1 MKVNEN
7 KSDSQKKKRALPH
20 IFTIL
25 LCMIVIATICTWI
38 FPAGSYDRVL
48 NEATKRQVIDPNSFK
63 YVESK
68 PVGFFEM
75 FVSIEEGLIQ
85 AANISFLIFCAFS
98 CLYAI
103 QESGAIDAFIAG
115 LIRRTKKS
123 PASANIIIVIIMIIF
138 SVWGSTGTFSY
149 EEVIAFIPIFVTVAY
164 ALGYD
169 AMTGVAISV
178 VPVGIGFASAT
189 VNPFT
194 IGVAQGIAE
203 LPLFSGFWYR
213 ALILGVMTGILIAYV
228 MWYAHRVKK
237 DPTKSLTYG
246 MDMSDFM
253 TDETRLSTKMT
264 GSRLATLLALLVA
277 VGVMAWGLLT
287 QKWYI
292 NQCAAIFMI
301 LSIAVAII
309 NRWSPNKLCD
319 ILVKGLGSAVL
330 PAFVV
335 GLSRAVLVV
344 LTKGMLIDS
353 IIHGCVSI
361 IQGLSL
367 YASGFAMLVFQTVLN
382 FLIPSGSGQAAVSM
396 PIMTPI
402 ADIIGMNR
410 QIAVLIFQFGDGFSN
425 LLWPTSFMVV
435 ACSMAKIPL
444 SKYYKWLLPFF
455 AICFVVQC
463 LFIFGAIAMNYM

>member
-1 MKVNEN
+1 MKVNET
-7 KSDSQKKKRALPH
+7 KGESQKKKRALPH
-20 IFTIL
+20 IFVIL

-38 FPAGSYDRVL
+38 FPAGTYDRVL
-48 NEATKRQVIDPNSFK
+48 NEATKRQVIDPNSFQ

-103 QESGAIDAFIAG
+103 QESGAIDAFIAA

-138 SVWGSTGTFSY
+138 SIWGSTGTFSY

-213 ALILGVMTGILIAYV
+213 VLILGVMTAILIAYV

-253 TDETRLSTKMT
+253 TDEEKLATKMT

-277 VGVMAWGLLT
+277 VGFMAWGLLT
-287 QKWYI
+287 KGWYI

-301 LSIAVAII
+301 LSVAVAII
-309 NRWSPNKLCD
+309 NRWNPNKLCNV
-319 ILVKGLGSAVL
+319 LVKGLGSAVL

-367 YASGFAMLVFQTVLN
+367 YASGFAMLVFQTLLN

-444 SKYYKWLLPFF
+444 SKYYKWLFPFF
-455 AICFVVQC
+455 AICIVVQC
-463 LFIFGAIAMNYM
+463 LFIFGAIAMNYI

>member
-1 MKVNEN
+1 MKVNET
-7 KSDSQKKKRALPH
+7 KGESQKKKRALPH
-20 IFTIL
+20 IFVIL

-38 FPAGSYDRVL
+38 FPAGTYDRVL
-48 NEATKRQVIDPNSFK
+48 NEATKRQVIDPNSFQ

-85 AANISFLIFCAFS
+85 AANISFLIFFAFS

-103 QESGAIDAFIAG
+103 QESGAIDAFIAA

-138 SVWGSTGTFSY
+138 SIWGSTGTFSY

-213 ALILGVMTGILIAYV
+213 VLILGVMTAILIAYV

-253 TDETRLSTKMT
+253 TDEEKLATKMT

-277 VGVMAWGLLT
+277 VGFMAWGLLT
-287 QKWYI
+287 KGWYI

-301 LSIAVAII
+301 LSVAVAII
-309 NRWSPNKLCD
+309 NRWNPNKLCNV
-319 ILVKGLGSAVL
+319 LVKGLGSAVL

-367 YASGFAMLVFQTVLN
+367 YASGFAMLVFQTLLN

-444 SKYYKWLLPFF
+444 SKYYKWLFPFF
-455 AICFVVQC
+455 AICIVVQC
-463 LFIFGAIAMNYM
+463 LFIFGAIAMNYI

>member
-1 MKVNEN
+1 MKVNET
-7 KSDSQKKKRALPH
+7 KGESQKKKRALPH
-20 IFTIL
+20 IFVIL

-38 FPAGSYDRVL
+38 FLAGTYDRVL
-48 NEATKRQVIDPNSFK
+48 NEATKRQVIDPNSFQ

-103 QESGAIDAFIAG
+103 QESGAIDAFIAA

-138 SVWGSTGTFSY
+138 SIWGSTGTFSY

-213 ALILGVMTGILIAYV
+213 VLILGVMTAILIAYV

-253 TDETRLSTKMT
+253 TDEEKLATKMT

-277 VGVMAWGLLT
+277 VGFMAWGLLT
-287 QKWYI
+287 KGWYI

-301 LSIAVAII
+301 LSVAVAII
-309 NRWSPNKLCD
+309 NRWNPNKLCNV
-319 ILVKGLGSAVL
+319 LVKGLGSAVL

-367 YASGFAMLVFQTVLN
+367 YASGFAMLVFQTLLN

-444 SKYYKWLLPFF
+444 SKYYKWLFPFF
-455 AICFVVQC
+455 AICIVVQC
-463 LFIFGAIAMNYM
+463 LFIFGAIAMNYI